1 MNLDDPTDIAN
12 VSIEGV
18 TERLN
23 FSRAAER
30 HAEMERKKAS
40 KPPPPP
46 PPPKEHKP
54 SKAEVIA
61 DKEQAEYEERQSLLD
76 RVGKYRERFP
86 KLKKR
91 NGTLTIR
98 SSLVELSD
106 ELHYIEQQLGK
117 DEGPNG
123 TLKPGNLCFVACM
136 HGIEMSTAHWN
147 PLGLKLAGLGQTV
160 QGSIKQFEPLI
171 DEFMIK
177 HSLDIAASVELRIV
191 MMIATTVATVHMANT
206 QGPRT
211 VESDAV

>member
-1 MNLDDPTDIAN
+1 MNLNDPTDVAN

-30 HAEMERKKAS
+30 AAEEQRKRAS

-46 PPPKEHKP
+46 PVPKEPKV
-54 SKAEVIA
+54 SKAELIA
-61 DKEQAEYEERQSLLD
+61 DKEQQEYDERQSLLD
-76 RVGKYRERFP
+76 KVGKYRDRFP

-123 TLKPGNLCFVACM
+123 ALKPGNLCFVACM
-136 HGIEMSTAHWN
+136 HGLEMSTAHWN

-160 QGSIKQFEPLI
+160 QGSIKQFEPLL

-177 HSLDIAASVELRIV
+177 HSLDIAASVELRIL
-191 MMIATTVATVHMANT
+191 MMVATTVATVHMANT

-211 VESDAV
+211 VDGEGL